1 MALCFLCEKSTLPH
15 RRKILFK
22 TAGMKYINALDE
34 LGEEVF
40 GSKLS
45 NIIPQEAKL
54 SAYLCNDC
62 TRRIDSHLI
71 LLKKVEDQKQFI
83 CSNITQ
89 YYEANSSILQQVC
102 PHLLCMY
109 IYWLCH

>member
-45 NIIPQEAKL
+45 DIIPQEAKL

-62 TRRIDSHLI
+62 TRRIDSRLI

-83 CSNITQ
+83 CSNTMKLTAQ
-89 YYEANSSILQQVC
+89 YYNRYAHIYM
-102 PHLLCMY
+102 CMY